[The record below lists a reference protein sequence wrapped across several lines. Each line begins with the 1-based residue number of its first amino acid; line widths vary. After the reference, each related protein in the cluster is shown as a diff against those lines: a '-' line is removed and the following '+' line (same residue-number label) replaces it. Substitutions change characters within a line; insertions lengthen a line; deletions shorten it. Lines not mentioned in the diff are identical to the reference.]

1 MKTLLNIFLGY
12 ILAGIIPHIFVIFAW
27 FLSGMSFDYSETVT
41 STEFKECFIGYAA
54 IVWWWLGYVFFDVI
68 EESSY

>member
-12 ILAGIIPHIFVIFAW
+12 ILAGIIPHLFVIIAW
-27 FLSGMSFDYSETVT
+27 FLSGMSFDYAETVT
-41 STEFKECFIGYAA
+41 STDFIQSFMLYGVL
-54 IVWWWLGYVFFDVI
+54 VWWWMGYIFFDLI